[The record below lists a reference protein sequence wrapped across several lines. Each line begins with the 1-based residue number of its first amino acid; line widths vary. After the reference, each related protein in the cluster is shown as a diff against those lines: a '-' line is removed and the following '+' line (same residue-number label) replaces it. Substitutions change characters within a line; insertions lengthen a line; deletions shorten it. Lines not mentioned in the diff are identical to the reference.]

1 MALRARISYFGELGG
16 CFLGFQVQNG
26 GEGRPMMN
34 YYARQMNED
43 RWAHNVLLVGDEH
56 WNCLRTADDDVAKEV
71 RRLESESKLN
81 FRVASRPGE
90 TIERL
95 YDVIRGK
102 LLFAVPPRVQK
113 VVVSVGARD
122 LLDPRLMT
130 LSQGSLGD
138 VRKNNSTYLTPKAM
152 ALREM
157 AAYLL
162 GQKKT
167 VVLLLPPIGE
177 DRIEISQQWVEILL
191 ATVAPLV
198 SSYRQFRVINL
209 PEIMMKTM
217 ADYVNHDDYL
227 NLWLS
232 RVSKKGGIKC
242 CQV

>member
-1 MALRARISYFGELGG
+1 
-16 CFLGFQVQNG
+16 
-26 GEGRPMMN
+26 
-34 YYARQMNED
+34 MNED

-71 RRLESESKLN
+71 KRLESESKLN
-81 FRVASRPGE
+81 FRVASKPGE

-113 VVVSVGARD
+113 VVVSVGAKD
-122 LLDPRLMT
+122 LLDPQLMT

-138 VRKNNSTYLTPKAM
+138 VRKNNSAYLTPKAT

-162 GQKKT
+162 NQKKT

-177 DRIEISQQWVEILL
+177 DRIEISQQASTGFMLYPANI
-191 ATVAPLV
+191 
-198 SSYRQFRVINL
+198 
-209 PEIMMKTM
+209 
-217 ADYVNHDDYL
+217 
-227 NLWLS
+227 
-232 RVSKKGGIKC
+232 
-242 CQV
+242 

>member
-1 MALRARISYFGELGG
+1 MTYLVYAIVDDLLSPNPPCRSKHGNCCCEISRRHRITT
-16 CFLGFQVQNG
+16 
-26 GEGRPMMN
+26 
-34 YYARQMNED
+34 QMNED

-71 RRLESESKLN
+71 KRLESESKLN
-81 FRVASRPGE
+81 FRVASKPGE

-113 VVVSVGARD
+113 VVVSVGAKD
-122 LLDPRLMT
+122 LLDPQLMT

-138 VRKNNSTYLTPKAM
+138 VRKNNSAYLTPKAT

-162 GQKKT
+162 NQKKT

-177 DRIEISQQWVEILL
+177 DRIEISQQASTGFML
-191 ATVAPLV
+191 
-198 SSYRQFRVINL
+198 
-209 PEIMMKTM
+209 
-217 ADYVNHDDYL
+217 
-227 NLWLS
+227 
-232 RVSKKGGIKC
+232 
-242 CQV
+242 

>member
-1 MALRARISYFGELGG
+1 
-16 CFLGFQVQNG
+16 
-26 GEGRPMMN
+26 
-34 YYARQMNED
+34 
-43 RWAHNVLLVGDEH
+43 
-56 WNCLRTADDDVAKEV
+56 
-71 RRLESESKLN
+71 
-81 FRVASRPGE
+81 
-90 TIERL
+90 
-95 YDVIRGK
+95 
-102 LLFAVPPRVQK
+102 
-113 VVVSVGARD
+113 
-122 LLDPRLMT
+122 
-130 LSQGSLGD
+130 
-138 VRKNNSTYLTPKAM
+138 M

-177 DRIEISQQWVEILL
+177 DRIEISQQWAEILL

-232 RVSKKGGIKC
+232 RDVAEGEKEEEGGKRRLLTGYGARRLFDQLKRASK
-242 CQV
+242 QY